1 MVYLTCAVIGLGG
14 RGVIKT
20 WTEVAARVCLYMLTC
35 DLTSLVPPQIR
46 HRLQVRKVGIA
57 YFFFLINLASLVFLS
72 NSDLDLEHSNRI
84 DMVRPTKLGLVSNL
98 IAAWRKTPE
107 VYTARN

>member
-1 MVYLTCAVIGLGG
+1 MPLHADVRSHLSGSSANQAS
-14 RGVIKT
+14 
-20 WTEVAARVCLYMLTC
+20 AA
-35 DLTSLVPPQIR
+35 SEKSW
-46 HRLQVRKVGIA
+46 HRI
-57 YFFFLINLASLVFLS
+57 FFFLINVASLVFLS

-98 IAAWRKTPE
+98 IAAWRKTPD

>member
-1 MVYLTCAVIGLGG
+1 MDGSGCKSVPLHADVRSHLSGSSANQPS
-14 RGVIKT
+14 
-20 WTEVAARVCLYMLTC
+20 AA
-35 DLTSLVPPQIR
+35 SEKSW
-46 HRLQVRKVGIA
+46 HRI
-57 YFFFLINLASLVFLS
+57 FFLKMNLASLVFLS

-84 DMVRPTKLGLVSNL
+84 DVVRPTKLGLVSNL